1 MRRWICSWRSDKRQQ
16 AGSCAARH
24 RRRPAAPGFLWLPK
38 PAEKTPREPGRGRA
52 SSSAATFF
60 PTVARTVSGRVAPC
74 IHLRP
79 RAGFFCSE
87 LCKPLGVLASF
98 FLAGRVG

>member
-1 MRRWICSWRSDKRQQ
+1 MRRWICSWRSDKRAASRQLC
-16 AGSCAARH
+16 CASSTSPRSAWLSLAAKTSGEDSARTW
-24 RRRPAAPGFLWLPK
+24 RRPCIQQC
-38 PAEKTPREPGRGRA
+38 
-52 SSSAATFF
+52 SYFF

-79 RAGFFCSE
+79 RAGFFCNE
-87 LCKPLGVLASF
+87 LCKPFGVLASF